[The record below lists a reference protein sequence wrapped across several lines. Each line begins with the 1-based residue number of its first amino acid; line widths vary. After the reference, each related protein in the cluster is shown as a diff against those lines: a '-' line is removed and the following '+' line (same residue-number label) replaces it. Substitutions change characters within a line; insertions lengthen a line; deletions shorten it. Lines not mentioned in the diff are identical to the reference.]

1 MSRLKTPCSTP
12 GSHYTIATHDRGFTV
27 SVEMPDGVDLS
38 SLRQDDL
45 TAFHETIHRY
55 AEDLAWQMIK
65 QSQVRR
71 GDFALGPHLR
81 DDPPFATQT
90 NDDSNAMEIIRRSA
104 ARLAAQDPTLVDDA
118 TEQLRLARDRNVKL
132 DAALIDL
139 RARYDRLLADYKGQR
154 ASFYDRTTR
163 QGVEAELE
171 DLMRPVPRAS
181 A

>member
-27 SVEMPDGVDLS
+27 AVEMPDGVDLS

-45 TAFHETIHRY
+45 TVFHETIHRY

-81 DDPPFATQT
+81 DAPPFAAQAA
-90 NDDSNAMEIIRRSA
+90 DDSNAMEIIRRA
-104 ARLAAQDPTLVDDA
+104 ADRMAAAHPELLNDA
-118 TEQLRLARDRNVKL
+118 
-132 DAALIDL
+132 
-139 RARYDRLLADYKGQR
+139 
-154 ASFYDRTTR
+154 
-163 QGVEAELE
+163 
-171 DLMRPVPRAS
+171 
-181 A
+181 